1 MICTDQTEGLARE
14 DKADTRAGL
23 AQASHGQCGRWARCV
38 GWGLALLG
46 GTAAQ
51 AQEFPTH
58 PVRIV
63 SITGA
68 GTGVD
73 DFSRLLA
80 KTMGEKLGQSVII
93 ENKPGANGIVAH
105 DTAAKS
111 PADGYTLLYTSAGS
125 VFVNPHAFKKLPYAP
140 GDLVPVRLQAVP
152 IVLTVSGNSPYRTVA
167 ELKAAGQANPG
178 KLNWSYSTSGYQVM
192 TVALNA
198 QLKIKAEGV
207 AYKSTTAAVPDLIA
221 GSLDYAMLEVSS
233 ATPMV
238 QSQKLRVLAVAAPQR
253 LPQLPDVPTFAEV
266 GLGDAALLSWMELF
280 APAKTPQA
288 HIDKLSAAAMA
299 FMQSPEAAAHFK
311 QRGTYALGAN
321 AQAFAASMGEDQ
333 ARWKRYIDLAGLKA
347 E

>member
-1 MICTDQTEGLARE
+1 MMDTAQTGDLARQNE
-14 DKADTRAGL
+14 
-23 AQASHGQCGRWARCV
+23 AQAQGSRPAGQAWPGRWWA
-38 GWGLALLG
+38 WGTALALLG
-46 GTAAQ
+46 GTAH

-105 DTAAKS
+105 DTVAKAA
-111 PADGYTLLYTSAGS
+111 ADGYTLLYTSAGS

-140 GDLVPVRLQAVP
+140 SDLVPVARLQAVP

-167 ELKAAGQANPG
+167 DLKAAGQANPG

-198 QLKIKAEGV
+198 QLKVKAEGV

-221 GSLDYAMLEVSS
+221 GTLDYAMLEVSS

-266 GLGDAALLSWMELF
+266 GLGDAALLSWMGLF

-288 HIDKLSAAAMA
+288 QLDKLSAAAMA